1 MGWEVIGK
9 IFLKEVGKIII
20 AFIFLGV
27 VFLFKLIW
35 GVISRHINS
44 VNTQKPIN
52 TQPPANTPL
61 IDITLSQARVIVND
75 YAEFMI
81 KKAPILADESLL
93 PHPMNVISSALDI
106 VENYMQNLSPTTIDE
121 IEIIDLQNKEKFLSH
136 GLPIARISLL
146 RYITI
151 APKDR
156 KAVTHLNRYNH
167 DYLGK
172 LSVEEIRKKGYIDLI
187 SKYGKH

>member
-81 KKAPILADESLL
+81 KKAPI
-93 PHPMNVISSALDI
+93 P
-106 VENYMQNLSPTTIDE
+106 
-121 IEIIDLQNKEKFLSH
+121 LQ
-136 GLPIARISLL
+136 
-146 RYITI
+146 
-151 APKDR
+151 
-156 KAVTHLNRYNH
+156 
-167 DYLGK
+167 
-172 LSVEEIRKKGYIDLI
+172 
-187 SKYGKH
+187 